1 MQLPPAPITGTGG
14 VRTPPSFSAKPRFMH
29 LTSPSDLPFRD
40 HRNRVAKILITF
52 LILCLSWL
60 ITLPAAAEG
69 LDQNT
74 ATLNVATLG
83 NPLDVQVG
91 IKIDQ
96 ITAVDQKSE
105 NYGVVVTLR
114 MQWQDPALAFDPVEN
129 KRDYQVYQPD
139 AFVDRVRDAGTIAP
153 LFVIQNQQSKRWIHQ
168 SVIVVHPDGK
178 TRYLEK
184 SSLTLQAPHF
194 NFTRFPF
201 DRQKFF
207 FEIVSAFPED
217 LVTYSVMEESSGLGD
232 LLGEEEW
239 ILENPVME
247 ITSAVGITGNP
258 SSMVRLGFEGRR
270 HIMYYGTRIFTPML
284 VLILVSWATFFL
296 EEYRKRIEVAGANLL
311 VFVGFN
317 WMISDSLPKLGYLT
331 FLDFILQLMFV
342 VTGAIIV
349 FNVGLRWM
357 KINGREAA
365 ARTLDNYVVKWIYPL
380 GYIAVVSFAIVRFLY
395 VG

>member
-1 MQLPPAPITGTGG
+1 MLFATALFSASRQSLSGHQRTSFAALLFGG
-14 VRTPPSFSAKPRFMH
+14 VLACLMLLFPHFGSAQ
-29 LTSPSDLPFRD
+29 
-40 HRNRVAKILITF
+40 
-52 LILCLSWL
+52 
-60 ITLPAAAEG
+60 G
-69 LDQNT
+69 LDQSS
-74 ATLNVATLG
+74 APLNVATLA

-96 ITAVDQKSE
+96 ITNVDQKSE
-105 NYGVVVTLR
+105 NFGVVVTIR
-114 MQWQDPALAFDPVEN
+114 MQWTDPALAFDPVEN
-129 KRDYQVYQPD
+129 KRAYLVFQPD
-139 AFVDRVRDAGTIAP
+139 AFGEHIKTAGTIAP
-153 LFVIQNQQSKRWIHQ
+153 FFVIQNQQSKRWIHQ
-168 SVIVVHPDGK
+168 SIIVIEPNGS

-194 NFTRFPF
+194 DFTRFPF
-201 DRQKFF
+201 DRQTFF
-207 FEIVSAFPED
+207 FELVSAFPDD
-217 LVTYSVMEESSGLGD
+217 LVSYSVMEEFSGLGT

-247 ITSAVGITGNP
+247 VSSAEGITGNP
-258 SSMVRLGFEGRR
+258 SAMARLGFEGHR
-270 HIMYYGTRIFTPML
+270 HTMYYATRIFIPML

-357 KINGREAA
+357 KINGRETA

-380 GYIAVVSFAIVRFLY
+380 GYIAVVSFALVRFLY